1 MKRVTCPFKL
11 CNRNSLIITFALLL
25 KTRGEIKQLALLN
38 SSSVHAPGVE
48 QLIDKPKEESLAL
61 EVGELQLIK
70 HLPKFLI

>member
-1 MKRVTCPFKL
+1 M
-11 CNRNSLIITFALLL
+11 AG
-25 KTRGEIKQLALLN
+25 GEIKQLALLN

>member
-1 MKRVTCPFKL
+1 MGQLGRDIPL
-11 CNRNSLIITFALLL
+11 CVLHWTRNNCLMSG
-25 KTRGEIKQLALLN
+25 GEIKQLALLN